1 MNYNKVMKKLMMII
15 NNAIYNNKI
24 KVIIHNINEIR
35 KNNNLNDNQSVN
47 KSLTE
52 VIDNVSDLNNK
63 INYIIGLFGC
73 IENFEGS
80 ITENEREFLSKQI
93 SKGDK
98 VYVKYIEFLN
108 HLDFKLKKKLNVKFQ
123 YIEKDTFEK
132 LELVKYNLR
141 DALVAMKHIY
151 LLSLKNRRVK
161 YEFFCDL

>member
-24 KVIIHNINEIR
+24 KVLIHNINEIR

-73 IENFEGS
+73 VENFEGS

-151 LLSLKNRRVK
+151 LLSLKK
-161 YEFFCDL
+161 

>member
-24 KVIIHNINEIR
+24 KVLIHNINEIR

-47 KSLTE
+47 KSLMK

-63 INYIIGLFGC
+63 INYIIGSFGR
-73 IENFEGS
+73 IENFKGS
-80 ITENEREFLSKQI
+80 ITENDREFLSKQI

-123 YIEKDTFEK
+123 HIEKDTFEK
-132 LELVKYNLR
+132 LELVRYNLR

-151 LLSLKNRRVK
+151 LLSLKK
-161 YEFFCDL
+161 

>member
-24 KVIIHNINEIR
+24 KVLIHNINEIR

-47 KSLTE
+47 KSLIE

-63 INYIIGLFGC
+63 INYIIGLFVR
-73 IENFEGS
+73 IENFKGS
-80 ITENEREFLSKQI
+80 ITENERELLSKQI

-132 LELVKYNLR
+132 LELVRYNLR

-151 LLSLKNRRVK
+151 LLSLKK
-161 YEFFCDL
+161 

>member
-24 KVIIHNINEIR
+24 NVLIHNINEIR

-47 KSLTE
+47 KSLME

-63 INYIIGLFGC
+63 INYIIGLFGRF
-73 IENFEGS
+73 ENFEGS

-108 HLDFKLKKKLNVKFQ
+108 HLDFKLKKKLNVNFQ
-123 YIEKDTFEK
+123 HIEKDTFEK
-132 LELVKYNLR
+132 LELVRYNLR

-151 LLSLKNRRVK
+151 LLSLKK
-161 YEFFCDL
+161 IEG

>member
-24 KVIIHNINEIR
+24 KVLIHNINEIR

-47 KSLTE
+47 KSLIE
-52 VIDNVSDLNNK
+52 VIDNISDLNNK
-63 INYIIGLFGC
+63 INYIIALFGR

-132 LELVKYNLR
+132 LELVRYNLR
-141 DALVAMKHIY
+141 DALVVMKHIY
-151 LLSLKNRRVK
+151 LLSLKK
-161 YEFFCDL
+161 

>member
-24 KVIIHNINEIR
+24 KVLIHNINEIR

-63 INYIIGLFGC
+63 INYIIGLFGYV
-73 IENFEGS
+73 ENFEGS

-151 LLSLKNRRVK
+151 LLSLKK
-161 YEFFCDL
+161 